1 MRIVLVH
8 GAATTSRIW
17 ARVVAELPEFE
28 VLTPERPS
36 TGHLESEVAFLAPLC
51 EGAVVGGV
59 SGGAT
64 LGLALAAAGVPFHAA
79 VLHEPAAGSLVPG
92 LLDAVVAAYRAGGVT
107 GFAATLYGPLW
118 SAADG
123 PADDAAVARDLAMFR
138 GYEPAAPAD
147 GAGPVLLTVGGDSP
161 PVRHQ
166 VATALTTALG
176 VPSRTIP
183 GVGHA
188 VHLEAPGMFAALL
201 LAAATATPGRPG

>member
-8 GAATTSRIW
+8 GAATTSRVW
-17 ARVVAELPEFE
+17 AGVVAELPEFE

-36 TGHLESEVAFLAPLC
+36 SGDLESEVAFLAPMC

-64 LGLALAAAGVPFHAA
+64 LGLALAAAGVPLHAA

-92 LLDAVVAAYRAGGVT
+92 LLDAVAAAYQAGGVVE
-107 GFAATLYGPLW
+107 FASSLYGPLW

-123 PADDAAVARDLAMFR
+123 PDDDAAVARDLAMFR

-161 PVRHQ
+161 PIRHQ
-166 VATALTTALG
+166 VAAALTAVLG
-176 VPSRTIP
+176 LPGRTIP
-183 GVGHA
+183 GVRHA
-188 VHLEAPGMFAALL
+188 VHLEAPQLFAALL
-201 LAAATATPGRPG
+201 VEAATGTPGRPG

>member
-17 ARVVAELPEFE
+17 AGVVAALPDFE

-36 TGHLESEVAFLAPLC
+36 TGNLESETGFLAQLC

-92 LLDAVVAAYRAGGVT
+92 LLDAVAAAYHAGGVE

-118 SAADG
+118 SAADA

-138 GYEPAAPAD
+138 GYEPVAPAD

-161 PVRHQ
+161 PVRQQ
-166 VATALTTALG
+166 VQQTLTAKLG
-176 VPSRTIP
+176 VRGLTIA
-183 GVGHA
+183 GVRHA
-188 VHLEAPGMFAALL
+188 VHLEAPHAFAALL
-201 LAAATATPGRPG
+201 RAAAG